1 MFVKVRVDASLSTGD
16 VVSFD
21 SASQSWT
28 PAVDLS
34 ALVGILR
41 TAPAQVEG
49 EDFSTA
55 EVVFS
60 GLAYARASRDI
71 PAEGGMMSIE
81 SGGVYVAPVS
91 DACGAVAP
99 APYNATAPRPA
110 GDLVMVHL
118 R

>member
-1 MFVKVRVDASLSTGD
+1 MFSTVKVNSSLNIGD

-21 SASQSWT
+21 STSQLWAPASG
-28 PAVDLS
+28 LS
-34 ALVGILR
+34 VLVGILR
-41 TAPAQVEG
+41 SAPMQGED

-60 GLAYARASRDI
+60 GLAYAKASRDI
-71 PAEGGMMSIE
+71 PADGGMMSVE

-91 DACGAVAP
+91 ESCGVIAP
-99 APYNATAPRPA
+99 VVYNVTAPRLA
-110 GDLVMVHL
+110 GELVMVHL